1 MENLSK
7 AKNDLK
13 RAFLVGKINACGF
26 TLRAFRFIHDY
37 LPNKNKGQDK
47 QYTALQQKSYFEFHK
62 FLFLD
67 HYVFVANF
75 FFIIRDVD
83 IKTIAV
89 NNSLISVANKV
100 DSPI

>member
-26 TLRAFRFIHDY
+26 TLRALRFIHDY

-47 QYTALQQKSYFEFHK
+47 QY
-62 FLFLD
+62 
-67 HYVFVANF
+67 
-75 FFIIRDVD
+75 
-83 IKTIAV
+83 KT
-89 NNSLISVANKV
+89 L
-100 DSPI
+100 